1 MPGDIWRMTFW
12 NGDSVLLFL
21 GFQGHEGGWKDLE
34 TNLAQYK
41 EWIFSF
47 LELTKKKENAVFLT
61 EEWVHHQCKSRG
73 IYPESCFW
81 KEKHKDYCQSIS
93 NTKIL
98 RPKKVNEMWEK
109 DQEGKRKT
117 VCNCPTHSVERSKAL
132 SLPLLLFHFYS
143 FSLLLPFYIFVVC
156 LTSLWSVISILSI
169 LLIILVLCSRKQK
182 QSRFYTADKVL
193 WIACY
198 CVKCSVNTYPK
209 IQFSKLLCRLFTWT
223 HR

>member
-1 MPGDIWRMTFW
+1 MNILVFR
-12 NGDSVLLFL
+12 N
-21 GFQGHEGGWKDLE
+21 
-34 TNLAQYK
+34 YK
-41 EWIFSF
+41 K
-47 LELTKKKENAVFLT
+47 KKKERKCSLSHRGVSSPSMQVQGYL
-61 EEWVHHQCKSRG
+61 SRVLLLKG
-73 IYPESCFW
+73 EAQRLLPKHFQHTNSQTQES
-81 KEKHKDYCQSIS
+81 KRDVGERSRREKK
-93 NTKIL
+93 N
-98 RPKKVNEMWEK
+98 
-109 DQEGKRKT
+109 
-117 VCNCPTHSVERSKAL
+117 CNCPTHSVERSKAL

-169 LLIILVLCSRKQK
+169 LLIILVLCSRKQN

-198 CVKCSVNTYPK
+198 CVKCSVNIYPK